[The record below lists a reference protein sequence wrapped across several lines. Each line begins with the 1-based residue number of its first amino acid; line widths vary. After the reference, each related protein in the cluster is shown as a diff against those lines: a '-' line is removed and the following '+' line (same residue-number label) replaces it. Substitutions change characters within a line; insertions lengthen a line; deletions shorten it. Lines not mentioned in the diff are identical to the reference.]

1 MAREIMTFTNSSKR
15 GVSQDTTFVQV
26 KYPETAGERDF
37 PQAMKETASRGEDN
51 FNKIGTAQR

>member
-1 MAREIMTFTNSSKR
+1 MAKEIMTFTSPQKR
-15 GVSQDTTFVQV
+15 GADQSTTFVQV

-51 FNKIGTAQR
+51 FNKIPTAQR